1 MVIIWNLQNLT
12 HRIVSNKLLVCCQKW
27 FNMRI
32 TGSWNSWK
40 REEWVPDIRVE
51 TKRLFLPRPVSFL
64 LPKYTSEFTLMLKHL
79 ISGHIKRDTDVFMSM
94 ELPISIWK
102 WNPVFVTKNQFYY
115 DAHRTCVGVSQS
127 LQPETSSACW
137 ANFTMLLFG
146 AATTPQRVALNLVS
160 KFPHAGSARL
170 AIRIAPPQLRDT
182 FIYTAHGCNKE
193 FKVKSGGTHKITCS

>member
-1 MVIIWNLQNLT
+1 MIIWNLQNLT

-51 TKRLFLPRPVSFL
+51 TKRLFLPRPVSSL

-79 ISGHIKRDTDVFMSM
+79 ISGHIKRETDVFMSM

-102 WNPVFVTKNQFYY
+102 WNPVFVTKI
-115 DAHRTCVGVSQS
+115 S
-127 LQPETSSACW
+127 
-137 ANFTMLLFG
+137 
-146 AATTPQRVALNLVS
+146 
-160 KFPHAGSARL
+160 
-170 AIRIAPPQLRDT
+170 
-182 FIYTAHGCNKE
+182 FIMMHTAHALACL
-193 FKVKSGGTHKITCS
+193 KVYNQKHPPPVGLISPCFSSEPRRPLNVLLSTLSVSFHMQAQHALLSALLHHNYVIHSFTQRMVATKSLKWNQEVPTK

>member
-1 MVIIWNLQNLT
+1 MSLLA
-12 HRIVSNKLLVCCQKW
+12 KLIQYENYRLLEQLETRRMIARKK
-27 FNMRI
+27 
-32 TGSWNSWK
+32 SWNKKAVFTKTSI
-40 REEWVPDIRVE
+40 VP
-51 TKRLFLPRPVSFL
+51 
-64 LPKYTSEFTLMLKHL
+64 TSEIHFWIYTMLKHL

-170 AIRIAPPQLRDT
+170 AVRIAPPQLRDT

-193 FKVKSGGTHKITCS
+193 FKMKSGGTHKITCS

>member
-1 MVIIWNLQNLT
+1 MSFLSKVIQHENY
-12 HRIVSNKLLVCCQKW
+12 RLLEQLETRRMIARKK
-27 FNMRI
+27 
-32 TGSWNSWK
+32 SWNKKAVFTKTSI
-40 REEWVPDIRVE
+40 VP
-51 TKRLFLPRPVSFL
+51 
-64 LPKYTSEFTLMLKHL
+64 TSEIHFWIYTNAKAFDL
-79 ISGHIKRDTDVFMSM
+79 GTYEERDTDVFMSM

-146 AATTPQRVALNLVS
+146 AATTPQRLALNLVS
-160 KFPHAGSARL
+160 KFPHAGSARP

-193 FKVKSGGTHKITCS
+193 FKMKSGGTHKITCS